1 MTPSQSALRRFA
13 ESRFNAAVQF
23 NAAYDEMKAAA
34 ATPAPPP
41 ALLSRPATALEDGG
55 KRRGASRI
63 PCPPPVAIGPSS
75 LIPGAAAFVPCIA
88 GLDKLLVSFWLDG
101 EDFDDFR
108 RSLQQ
113 FKEEFYDE
121 HLCGPE
127 VSERSFDLGWE
138 GVSFNMSRSG
148 SSTYPY
154 KLTSGDLV
162 LLFSNHRATAS
173 HPNCRIEIHSVSCW
187 NPGWKAVLERFHEL
201 LNHLGCSVCK
211 QTVTEHH
218 ITVDLLDVDFAKTG
232 FINIHRWI
240 AKARQQKLC
249 YEDYIPNYVA
259 FGKGDFML
267 RCYDKTAELK
277 QNSAK
282 KDFFYN
288 HWFERVGYVPEHVTR
303 IEFQIRRA
311 VSKELEVNTIED
323 LETKLDGIWQYCVSD
338 WCRFCAKKL
347 KEKDRQNKHQSRYA
361 TSFLWEFV
369 RSIRFTQEDFTPLE
383 RVKPPPQTNIE
394 ALQTMLT
401 GCALS
406 LCAAYGQSSD
416 CYESHIHFA
425 QTIIAEQI
433 PLKYKKNRRE
443 YVRKMD
449 TRRNLAR
456 VTLFG
461 IDESQSYDEI
471 LPESTGLHKKSS
483 TLYLQLAGKNSSS
496 RCSA

>member
-1 MTPSQSALRRFA
+1 MISSQSSLRRP
-13 ESRFNAAVQF
+13 AVCF
-23 NAAYDEMKAAA
+23 RPVYDETQAVP
-34 ATPAPPP
+34 ATPLQSRPAPPQ
-41 ALLSRPATALEDGG
+41 PATAREDGG
-55 KRRGASRI
+55 KRRGAGRI

-75 LIPGAAAFVPCIA
+75 LLPGAAFVPYIA
-88 GLDKLLVSFWLDG
+88 GLDKLLVSFWLEG
-101 EDFDDFR
+101 EGFDEFR

-113 FKEEFYDE
+113 FKEEFHDE

-127 VSERSFDLGWE
+127 VSERAFDLGWE

-154 KLTSGDLV
+154 KLKSGDLV
-162 LLFSNHRATAS
+162 LLFSNHQATAS

-187 NPGWKAVLERFHEL
+187 NPGWKAVLERFQEL
-201 LNHLGCSVCK
+201 LDHLGCSVRK

-218 ITVDLLDVDFAKTG
+218 ITADLLDVDFTKTG
-232 FINIHRWI
+232 LINIHRWI

-259 FGKGDFML
+259 FGKGDFMF

-277 QNSAK
+277 QNDAK
-282 KDFFYN
+282 RDFFHR

-311 VSKELEVNTIED
+311 VSKELEVNTVED
-323 LETKLDGIWQYCVSD
+323 LETKLDAIWQYCVTD

-347 KEKDRQNKHQSRYA
+347 TEKDRKNKHQSRYA
-361 TSFLWEFV
+361 TAFLWEFV
-369 RSIRFTQEDFTPLE
+369 CSVRFTLDEAVMPLE

-394 ALQTMLT
+394 ALRKLLA

-406 LCAAYGQSSD
+406 LCAAYGLPSD
-416 CYESHIHFA
+416 SCESHIQFA
-425 QTIIAEQI
+425 KDVIAEQL
-433 PLKYKKNRRE
+433 PLNYKKNRRE

-456 VTLFG
+456 VTLF
-461 IDESQSYDEI
+461 
-471 LPESTGLHKKSS
+471 
-483 TLYLQLAGKNSSS
+483 N
-496 RCSA
+496 